1 MKVSYIVR
9 RYIAILGRLSNDKK
23 ASFEQLVDA
32 IERMGG
38 EDISIS
44 RRTIQRMFLDIED
57 LFHVKIKCDKST
69 GMYSI
74 LKEESEID
82 NAKITQS
89 LQFLNYQKYLE
100 NFETHIAYDKSC
112 MVGQEFIYDIQ
123 NAIKEKVCVQFDYT
137 KYNSKQNS
145 TDNRVIAPYGLKE
158 YRGRWYLVGMDT
170 DKGELR
176 IFGLDRMTKLV
187 ETNQRITIPKDFDIH
202 KYFKYSI
209 GITIDENDIS
219 EYVEL
224 EFSTKLSGYIKN
236 FPIHPSQAVTVET
249 DKLIQVRFRSYINL
263 ELVNELMQYS
273 DDVKVIKPNSLKKM
287 MVYRAKDILG
297 NNG

>member
-1 MKVSYIVR
+1 MKVSSIVR

-23 ASFEQLVDA
+23 ASYEQLVDA
-32 IERMGG
+32 IERMDG
-38 EDISIS
+38 EELGIS

-69 GMYSI
+69 GLYSI
-74 LKEESEID
+74 LKEESEIE
-82 NAKITQS
+82 NSKITQS

-112 MVGQEFIYDIQ
+112 MVGHEFIYDIQ
-123 NAIKEKVCVQFDYT
+123 NAIKEKVSIQFDYT
-137 KYNSKQNS
+137 KYNSTKNS
-145 TDNRVIAPYGLKE
+145 SDKRVVAPYGLKE
-158 YRGRWYLVGMDT
+158 YRGRWYLVCKDM

-176 IFGLDRMTKLV
+176 IFGLDRITNLI

-202 KYFKYSI
+202 NYFKHSI
-209 GITIDENDIS
+209 GISIDNNDIT
-219 EYVEL
+219 EFVEL
-224 EFSTKLSGYIKN
+224 EFSSKLAGYIKN
-236 FPIHPSQAVTVET
+236 FPIHPSQKLEVET
-249 DKLIQVRFRSYINL
+249 DKFIQIRFRSYINL

-273 DDVKVIKPNSLKKM
+273 DDVKVIKPASLKKM
-287 MVYRAKDILG
+287 MLKRAKEIME